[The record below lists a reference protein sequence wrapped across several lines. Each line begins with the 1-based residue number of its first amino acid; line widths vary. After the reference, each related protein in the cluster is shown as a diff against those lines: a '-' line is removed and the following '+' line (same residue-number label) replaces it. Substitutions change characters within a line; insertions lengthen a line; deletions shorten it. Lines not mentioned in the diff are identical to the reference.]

1 MPEGVIPESR
11 VPESQ
16 AQRASKLRATQSLVS
31 HMSFVWRHPSLTALE
46 VAWRWLF
53 GAPFL
58 AVAWGQA
65 QQILAQIPPESVGLN
80 RLDWQ
85 NPWLSSVLL
94 ADAIARYEPPVFDV
108 LRWLLPVGVVGWAI
122 ASGIGRT
129 LVMTRMNALAPIGP
143 IGAQPR
149 RSMLRVLPSYIG
161 LQGLWMVALL
171 GCLGLWYRAV
181 GWACATYINV
191 GSQPDLL
198 GYLCWLIFLSLGI
211 FVLWALLSWTL
222 AMAPLLLFLEGD
234 VRAGA
239 SVRALTRS
247 FSLGKALS
255 GKLMEVS
262 LVLAIVKIMLI
273 VLDMVFSAAPLPF
286 ADAFGPDALHVI
298 YVLVFVGFLIGND
311 FFHVVRLRSFIAL
324 WQHYRDK
331 DDGKGLKLA
340 SDRQIRRYAAIQAE
354 FLAKI
359 FNDEYEEVWVS
370 DKSSLHD
377 FATQRSLEPY
387 YAKIREVYGREVS
400 DIEGALL
407 WNIFQRIA
415 SRD

>member
-1 MPEGVIPESR
+1 MPDGEIAESA
-11 VPESQ
+11 
-16 AQRASKLRATQSLVS
+16 AQRLSKVRATQSLVS
-31 HMSFVWRHPSLTALE
+31 HMGFVWRHPSLTAIE

-53 GAPFL
+53 GVPFL

-65 QQILAQIPPESVGLN
+65 QQILAQIPPESIGLN
-80 RLDWQ
+80 PLDWQ

-94 ADAIARYEPPVFDV
+94 ADAVSRYEPPAIAV

-129 LVMTRMNALAPIGP
+129 LVVTRMNALDPIGV
-143 IGAQPR
+143 QR
-149 RSMLRVLPSYIG
+149 RSMLSLLPGCIG

-181 GWACATYINV
+181 GWACATHITV

-234 VRAGA
+234 MRAGA
-239 SVRALTRS
+239 SLRALVRS

-286 ADAFGPDALHVI
+286 ADEFGPDALHVI
-298 YVLVFVGFLIGND
+298 YVAVFVGFLIGND
-311 FFHVVRLRSFIAL
+311 FFHVVRLRSFAAL
-324 WQHYRDK
+324 WRHYCSSDIRP
-331 DDGKGLKLA
+331 KLEFA
-340 SDRQIRRYAAIQAE
+340 SDVRIRKYAVLQAD
-354 FLAKI
+354 FAWRILDIKGWI
-359 FNDEYEEVWVS
+359 VS
-370 DKSSLHD
+370 DESSLWD
-377 FATQRSLEPY
+377 FTSEDTLEPY
-387 YAKIREVYGREVS
+387 YARIREIYGIEVA
-400 DIEGALL
+400 DIDGALL
-407 WNIFQRIA
+407 WKIFRRIA
-415 SRD
+415 ERN